1 MNTNEATSVTMN
13 TASDAM
19 PNTEWLRTM
28 ALATDEIAKASYNKI
43 LDLVNN
49 EGYPLDDIR
58 DFIEEYG
65 YKAFVDGHY
74 ETWSGLTDNSYSME
88 AIEAFVGEF
97 GIESIDGFEDSYCG
111 TYRNGAEYARDLVE
125 GAWNLDNIPGFV
137 EIDWE
142 ATWENLSQDYTEVDG
157 HIFNNHW

>member
-1 MNTNEATSVTMN
+1 MTTATAQGDTLTNA
-13 TASDAM
+13 DWL
-19 PNTEWLRTM
+19 TEIVLS
-28 ALATDEIAKASYNKI
+28 TDEVIQTSYNKI

-65 YKAFVDGHY
+65 YVAFDEGHY
-74 ETWSGLTDNSYSME
+74 ETWAELTDQIRGNWSME
-88 AIEAFVGEF
+88 AVEAFVEEF

-111 TYRNGAEYARDLVE
+111 SWGSGAEYARDLVE

-142 ATWENLSQDYTEVDG
+142 ATWQNLSQDYTEVDG
-157 HIFNNHW
+157 HIFNNHF

>member
-1 MNTNEATSVTMN
+1 MTTAILTGTAQGDTLTNT
-13 TASDAM
+13 DWL
-19 PNTEWLRTM
+19 TEV
-28 ALATDEIAKASYNKI
+28 ALSTDEVVQASYNKI

-111 TYRNGAEYARDLVE
+111 SWGSGAEYARDLVE
-125 GAWNLDNIPGFV
+125 GEWHQHHLPDFV